1 MYLNIIAQ
9 RYYPPP
15 NNISG
20 TKTLLEFIFMETER
34 NQLSNAAYVVVAMIL
49 VAPLLVLPFLSIYNG
64 LFTTAEALELFTGA
78 PVIITCLF
86 EAVTA
91 AAVSFYFV
99 NSIKSYDG
107 SGESAERI
115 NTVMKKCYT
124 ALIIIA
130 MTFAFLLAAVL
141 SLTVRMNSIQLRS
154 FGTQSPF
161 LCIMLLCIGIVFDIS
176 LLFFVIMVQII
187 EPAVHDVPFSKEE
200 IPLSLMKR
208 NVLTMLFGL
217 IGCLFLLF
225 SVVIQP
231 RNVHEGIGFMMK
243 RLVPISAYIL
253 VYFSVVEILLI
264 SDIKR
269 MVTGIAEFAEKLA
282 NREYNIEK
290 LRALNRSELG
300 TICNDMNVLH
310 DITSG
315 IFAEMKNSAGRTIK
329 HSDDLVVNMNSTKE
343 NVSSIAEAIG
353 NVRNEI
359 QSQSAGVAESNASAE
374 HIMNTIR
381 SLNAAIETQA
391 SGVVQ
396 SSSAVEEMV
405 ANINSVTSILEK
417 TSEAVNRLGEASD
430 KGLRTVQGA
439 VTTADEVLEQSAGI
453 LQASSVI
460 QTIASRTN
468 LLAMNAAIESAHA
481 GEAGKGF
488 AVVAGEIRKLAEQ
501 STAQGKTIDD
511 NLKSLSGA
519 IQEIVSAI
527 KQIQNEFSSIYEL
540 SKKVKEQEDMIAAA
554 MTENTSGNQQ
564 ILDAMHAINSSTTEV
579 KNGSSEMLSGGE
591 QIVAEMRNLSAVT
604 KNIND
609 SMNQITEFS
618 RRISD
623 AVALSSET
631 TGETQE
637 SLMELMKE
645 LETFKF

>member
-1 MYLNIIAQ
+1 
-9 RYYPPP
+9 
-15 NNISG
+15 
-20 TKTLLEFIFMETER
+20 METER

-49 VAPLLVLPFLSIYNG
+49 VAPLLILPFLSIYNG
-64 LFTTAEALELFTGA
+64 LFTPAEVSELFTGA
-78 PVIITCLF
+78 PVVITCLS
-86 EAVTA
+86 E
-91 AAVSFYFV
+91 AAVAVALSFYFV

-107 SGESAERI
+107 SGESAAHV
-115 NTVMKKCYT
+115 NAVMKKCYT
-124 ALIIIA
+124 ALIILA

-141 SLTVRMNSIQLRS
+141 SLSVKMNSMQLRS

-161 LCIMLLCIGIVFDIS
+161 ICIMLLCIGIVFDIS

-187 EPAVHDVPFSKEE
+187 EPSVHDIPFTKEE

-217 IGCLFLLF
+217 IGCIFLLF

-231 RNVHEGIGFMMK
+231 RNVNEGIGFMMK

-264 SDIKR
+264 SDVKR

-290 LRALNRSELG
+290 LRAMNRSELG
-300 TICNDMNVLH
+300 TICNDMNILH
-310 DITSG
+310 SITSG

-329 HSDDLVVNMNSTKE
+329 HSDDLVANMNSTKE
-343 NVSSIAEAIG
+343 NVSSIAAAIG

-359 QSQSAGVAESNASAE
+359 QSQSAGVAESNASVE

-405 ANINSVTSILEK
+405 ANINSVTGILEK

-540 SKKVKEQEDMIAAA
+540 SKKVKGQEDMIADA

-564 ILDAMHAINSSTTEV
+564 ILDAMHAINSSTAEV

-604 KNIND
+604 RNIND